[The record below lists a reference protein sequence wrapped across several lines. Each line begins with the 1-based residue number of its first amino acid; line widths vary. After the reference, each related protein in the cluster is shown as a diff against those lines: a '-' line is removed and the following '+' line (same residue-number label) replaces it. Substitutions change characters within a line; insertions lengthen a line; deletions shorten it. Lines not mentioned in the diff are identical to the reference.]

1 MSPCARR
8 RALGNFNPVR
18 ITMVSANGVQEDSIS
33 ALTAGE
39 NFSATWLNSGNG
51 RHGGGRG

>member
-1 MSPCARR
+1 
-8 RALGNFNPVR
+8 
-18 ITMVSANGVQEDSIS
+18 MVSANGVRADSIS

-39 NFSATWLNSGNG
+39 NFGAPWLNSGNG